1 MEPVWNYFPGPSLHQ
16 GQGEPFGNPQSR
28 PNAASIFVPT
38 VMYPSLV
45 PKPSDESSP
54 SGGTMVDAVPLSE
67 PDLTKQPTRSAL
79 KGGKKKGL
87 SKELE
92 VKLQERRSLTENAS
106 PRSSGAGGFT
116 DGTNNRPRSGSGGTG
131 GAVKFGATE
140 EHLTTPTGIFIA
152 GQVPA
157 VSAYVLVMFCVFYV
171 QQTTTGGLQHS
182 LPFRFFDNDH
192 ALTSVS
198 IEFVLLMAIEVYG

>member
-1 MEPVWNYFPGPSLHQ
+1 
-16 GQGEPFGNPQSR
+16 
-28 PNAASIFVPT
+28 
-38 VMYPSLV
+38 
-45 PKPSDESSP
+45 
-54 SGGTMVDAVPLSE
+54 MVDAVPLSE

-92 VKLQERRSLTENAS
+92 VKLQERRSLTENVS
-106 PRSSGAGGFT
+106 PRSSGAGGGGPNFT

-157 VSAYVLVMFCVFYV
+157 VSAYVFVMFCVFYV
-171 QQTTTGGLQHS
+171 WQKTKGRLRHS
-182 LPFRFFDNDH
+182 LLFKLFDNDH
-192 ALTSVS
+192 TLT
-198 IEFVLLMAIEVYG
+198 